1 MSEDPLTAL
10 LRDELL
16 QARRAGDRA
25 LTSMLRTA
33 LAGLANAEAVPEVAD
48 DGAETSAHVAGA
60 RPGLGAADVPRRA
73 LTAAERRAVVAAE
86 VASLEEAASVYDAL
100 DPARAA
106 EARRGAA
113 VLADVLAR
121 GEPAH

>member
-1 MSEDPLTAL
+1 
-10 LRDELL
+10 
-16 QARRAGDRA
+16 
-25 LTSMLRTA
+25 
-33 LAGLANAEAVPEVAD
+33 VPVVSD

-60 RPGLGAADVPRRA
+60 RQGLGAADVPRRA
-73 LTAAERRAVVAAE
+73 LTEAERRAVVAAE
-86 VASLEEAASVYDAL
+86 VASLEEAAGVYDAL

-121 GEPAH
+121 GGTAH